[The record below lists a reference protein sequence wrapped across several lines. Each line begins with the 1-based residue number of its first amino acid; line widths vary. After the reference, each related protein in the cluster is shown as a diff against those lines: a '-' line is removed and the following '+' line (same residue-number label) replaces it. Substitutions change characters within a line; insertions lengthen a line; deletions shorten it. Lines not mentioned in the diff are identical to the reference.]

1 MNRCFRECRDVKKKK
16 KGRCQSDSKESG
28 RSGYSERKNRK
39 IPVQSQGEISMSDAI
54 SKLIEPYKQDAPDY
68 NSFNN
73 LVTFACI
80 AWNTSILPDEKREKA
95 LQEMLKVLPGTLKD
109 RRDLYL
115 LLTELMERKRS
126 LFPNVSRMIVEH
138 KVTEQGDTFHIAI
151 ASTMEKKVVQK

>member
-1 MNRCFRECRDVKKKK
+1 MSRKRKKKAVSPILRDLADQVTAE
-16 KGRCQSDSKESG
+16 G
-28 RSGYSERKNRK
+28 K
-39 IPVQSQGEISMSDAI
+39 IEKFLFNPKGEISMSDAI

-68 NSFNN
+68 NSFTN

-95 LQEMLKVLPGTLKD
+95 LQEMLRVLPGTLKD
-109 RRDLYL
+109 RRDLYM
-115 LLTELMERKRS
+115 LLTELMERKRI

-151 ASTMEKKVVQK
+151 ASTMKKKVVQK